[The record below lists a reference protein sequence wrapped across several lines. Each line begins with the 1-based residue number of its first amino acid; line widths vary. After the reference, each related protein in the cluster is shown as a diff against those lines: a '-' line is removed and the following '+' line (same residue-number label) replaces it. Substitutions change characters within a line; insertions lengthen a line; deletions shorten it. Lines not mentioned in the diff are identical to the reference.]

1 MHWLFFIGCFSALPL
16 FADDDLVELRR
27 EYNQAAA
34 SVDTLVRLYGEER
47 LGELSEQAAD
57 EGILP
62 AGSKLV
68 LIFWADDEAELYL
81 NDNRIGDTRL
91 TPTRIE
97 IPEIYL
103 RESNTL
109 RAHCWDTDRVESGFM
124 AGLYLQD
131 ASARLRQVLVTDEK
145 TWWVKGAL
153 AEERYYINAHP
164 DIPGAEVIWG
174 AGLFGEIVLQTSFD
188 AARLRQVSQ
197 GQPLQARAP
206 SARREPMETHLV
218 VSRLVQLQDQRMDLA
233 RRLEA
238 RRSTVQDVRY
248 QGFIKGRLAFTLG
261 KAGALAEA
269 SSVPTAE
276 KLLEWAEALPAED
289 RDLVFRERR
298 ELKGVGDATEARGNV
313 GGQEEKN
320 EKGDRRVDYV
330 APDERGPVY
339 GEGDPS
345 AVGGGSVAG
354 GVLYVGR
361 RIRWDLWLS
370 SAGLLAYLGMAGRQW
385 WKLFRAK
392 VWLS

>member
-1 MHWLFFIGCFSALPL
+1 MHWLFFIGCFAALPL
-16 FADDDLVELRR
+16 FADDDLVALRR

-47 LGELSEQAAD
+47 LGELAEQAAN

-62 AGSKLV
+62 VGSKLV

-131 ASARLRQVLVTDEK
+131 ASTRLRQVLVTDEK
-145 TWWVKGAL
+145 SWWVKGAL
-153 AEERYYINAHP
+153 AEQRYYVNAHP

-188 AARLRQVSQ
+188 AARLRQASQ

-218 VSRLVQLQDQRMDLA
+218 VSRLVQLQEQRVDLA
-233 RRLEA
+233 RQLEA
-238 RRSTVQDVRY
+238 RRSSVQDVRY

-276 KLLEWAEALPAED
+276 KLLAWAEALPAQD

-298 ELKGVGDATEARGNV
+298 ELKGVGHATEARDNA
-313 GGQEEKN
+313 GGQKEKN

-330 APDERGPVY
+330 APDERRPVY
-339 GEGDPS
+339 GGADPS
-345 AVGGGSVAG
+345 ATGGGSMAG
-354 GVLYVGR
+354 GVLYVRR